1 MEKYYKKWFKIL
13 NIPAAILFVVVILVP
28 FIMGVAYSFTA
39 WRGSYFKG
47 SEHWYGALVGFKNYI
62 KVFHS
67 QKFITSF
74 IYTIKFTIVAVVVK
88 NIISLG
94 MALMVRKVGKGKG
107 FFRTVFFFPNLLGG
121 LAMGFIWSF
130 IFQNVYSLMLFGE
143 DSPIHIPF
151 LCDMLQDP
159 NKAVFAMAI
168 MATWQTAGYLMLIY
182 LNGLNNIPEDL
193 YEAASI
199 DGATAWQKFRHIT
212 VPMLMPAFTIVFFLT
227 LSSSFKMLDENLAL
241 TGGDFGTRMLSLQIL
256 LTTREN
262 TPPNYGMAQAQ
273 AVIFFILIAVVSI
286 VLLLLRERRL
296 RHNDCK
302 QKNKTGR
309 NVCNSDSSEYLY
321 VIPNLLFDRELI
333 QESER
338 NCRISNLRSV
348 FF

>member
-13 NIPAAILFVVVILVP
+13 NIPAIILFVVVILVP
-28 FIMGVAYSFTA
+28 FIMGMAYSFTA

-74 IYTIKFTIVAVVVK
+74 IYTIKFTIVAVLVK
-88 NIISLG
+88 NIVSLG

-286 VLLLLRERRL
+286 V
-296 RHNDCK
+296 
-302 QKNKTGR
+302 Q
-309 NVCNSDSSEYLY
+309 
-321 VIPNLLFDRELI
+321 VIVTKRKEI
-333 QESER
+333 EA
-338 NCRISNLRSV
+338 
-348 FF
+348 

>member
-13 NIPAAILFVVVILVP
+13 NIPAIILFVVVILVP

-74 IYTIKFTIVAVVVK
+74 IYTIKFTVVAVVIK
-88 NIISLG
+88 NIVSLG

-262 TPPNYGMAQAQ
+262 TPPIYGMAQAQ
-273 AVIFFILIAVVSI
+273 AVIFFILIATVSI
-286 VLLLLRERRL
+286 I
-296 RHNDCK
+296 
-302 QKNKTGR
+302 Q
-309 NVCNSDSSEYLY
+309 
-321 VIPNLLFDRELI
+321 VIVTKRKEI
-333 QESER
+333 EA
-338 NCRISNLRSV
+338 
-348 FF
+348 

>member
-13 NIPAAILFVVVILVP
+13 NIPAIILFVVVILVP

-74 IYTIKFTIVAVVVK
+74 IYTIKFTVVAVVVK
-88 NIISLG
+88 NIVSLG

-143 DSPIHIPF
+143 ESPIHIPF

-286 VLLLLRERRL
+286 V
-296 RHNDCK
+296 
-302 QKNKTGR
+302 Q
-309 NVCNSDSSEYLY
+309 
-321 VIPNLLFDRELI
+321 VIVTKRKEI
-333 QESER
+333 EA
-338 NCRISNLRSV
+338 
-348 FF
+348 

>member
-13 NIPAAILFVVVILVP
+13 NIPAIILFVVVILVP

-47 SEHWYGALVGFKNYI
+47 SEHWYGALVDFKNYI

-74 IYTIKFTIVAVVVK
+74 IYTIKFTVVAVVIK
-88 NIISLG
+88 NIVSLG

-273 AVIFFILIAVVSI
+273 AVIFFILIATVSI
-286 VLLLLRERRL
+286 I
-296 RHNDCK
+296 
-302 QKNKTGR
+302 Q
-309 NVCNSDSSEYLY
+309 
-321 VIPNLLFDRELI
+321 VIVTKRKEI
-333 QESER
+333 EA
-338 NCRISNLRSV
+338 
-348 FF
+348 

>member
-13 NIPAAILFVVVILVP
+13 NIPAIILFVVVILVP

-74 IYTIKFTIVAVVVK
+74 IYTIKFTAVAVVIK
-88 NIISLG
+88 NIVSLG

-130 IFQNVYSLMLFGE
+130 IFQKVYSLMLFGE
-143 DSPIHIPF
+143 ESPIHIPF

-273 AVIFFILIAVVSI
+273 AVIFFILIATVSI
-286 VLLLLRERRL
+286 I
-296 RHNDCK
+296 
-302 QKNKTGR
+302 Q
-309 NVCNSDSSEYLY
+309 
-321 VIPNLLFDRELI
+321 VIVTKRKEI
-333 QESER
+333 EA
-338 NCRISNLRSV
+338 
-348 FF
+348 

>member
-28 FIMGVAYSFTA
+28 FIMGMAYSFTA

-74 IYTIKFTIVAVVVK
+74 IYTIKFTIVAVVAK
-88 NIISLG
+88 NIVSLG

-262 TPPNYGMAQAQ
+262 TPLNYGMAQAQ

-286 VLLLLRERRL
+286 V
-296 RHNDCK
+296 
-302 QKNKTGR
+302 Q
-309 NVCNSDSSEYLY
+309 
-321 VIPNLLFDRELI
+321 VIVTKRKEI
-333 QESER
+333 EA
-338 NCRISNLRSV
+338 
-348 FF
+348 

>member
-13 NIPAAILFVVVILVP
+13 NIPAIILFVVVILVP

-74 IYTIKFTIVAVVVK
+74 VYTIKFTVVAVVIK
-88 NIISLG
+88 NIVSLG

-286 VLLLLRERRL
+286 V
-296 RHNDCK
+296 
-302 QKNKTGR
+302 Q
-309 NVCNSDSSEYLY
+309 
-321 VIPNLLFDRELI
+321 VIVTKRKEI
-333 QESER
+333 EA
-338 NCRISNLRSV
+338 
-348 FF
+348 

>member
-28 FIMGVAYSFTA
+28 FIMGMAYSFTA

-74 IYTIKFTIVAVVVK
+74 IYTIKFTIVAVVAK
-88 NIISLG
+88 NIVSLG

-273 AVIFFILIAVVSI
+273 AVIFFILIATVSI
-286 VLLLLRERRL
+286 I
-296 RHNDCK
+296 
-302 QKNKTGR
+302 Q
-309 NVCNSDSSEYLY
+309 
-321 VIPNLLFDRELI
+321 VIVTKRKEI
-333 QESER
+333 EA
-338 NCRISNLRSV
+338 
-348 FF
+348 

>member
-13 NIPAAILFVVVILVP
+13 NIPAIILFVVVILVP

-74 IYTIKFTIVAVVVK
+74 IYTIKFTVVAVVIK
-88 NIISLG
+88 NIVSLG

-143 DSPIHIPF
+143 ESPIHIPF

-182 LNGLNNIPEDL
+182 LNGLNNILEDL

-273 AVIFFILIAVVSI
+273 AVIFFILIATVSI
-286 VLLLLRERRL
+286 I
-296 RHNDCK
+296 
-302 QKNKTGR
+302 Q
-309 NVCNSDSSEYLY
+309 
-321 VIPNLLFDRELI
+321 VIVTKRKEI
-333 QESER
+333 EA
-338 NCRISNLRSV
+338 
-348 FF
+348 

>member
-13 NIPAAILFVVVILVP
+13 NIPAIILFVVVILVP

-74 IYTIKFTIVAVVVK
+74 IYTIKFTVVAVVIK
-88 NIISLG
+88 NIVSLG

-143 DSPIHIPF
+143 ESPIHIPF

-286 VLLLLRERRL
+286 I
-296 RHNDCK
+296 
-302 QKNKTGR
+302 Q
-309 NVCNSDSSEYLY
+309 
-321 VIPNLLFDRELI
+321 VIITKRKEI
-333 QESER
+333 EA
-338 NCRISNLRSV
+338 
-348 FF
+348 

>member
-13 NIPAAILFVVVILVP
+13 NIPAIILFVVVILVP

-74 IYTIKFTIVAVVVK
+74 IYTIKFTVVAVVIK
-88 NIISLG
+88 NIVSLG

-143 DSPIHIPF
+143 ESPIHIPF

-273 AVIFFILIAVVSI
+273 AVIFFILIATVSI
-286 VLLLLRERRL
+286 I
-296 RHNDCK
+296 
-302 QKNKTGR
+302 Q
-309 NVCNSDSSEYLY
+309 
-321 VIPNLLFDRELI
+321 VIVIKRKEI
-333 QESER
+333 EA
-338 NCRISNLRSV
+338 
-348 FF
+348 

>member
-13 NIPAAILFVVVILVP
+13 NIPAIILFVVVILVP

-74 IYTIKFTIVAVVVK
+74 VYTIKFTVVAVVIKKIV
-88 NIISLG
+88 SLG

-273 AVIFFILIAVVSI
+273 AVIFFILIATVSI
-286 VLLLLRERRL
+286 I
-296 RHNDCK
+296 
-302 QKNKTGR
+302 Q
-309 NVCNSDSSEYLY
+309 
-321 VIPNLLFDRELI
+321 VIVTKRKEI
-333 QESER
+333 EA
-338 NCRISNLRSV
+338 
-348 FF
+348 

>member
-13 NIPAAILFVVVILVP
+13 NIPAIILFVVVILAP

-47 SEHWYGALVGFKNYI
+47 AEHWYQALVGFKNYI

-74 IYTIKFTIVAVVVK
+74 IYTIKFTLAAVVIK
-88 NIISLG
+88 NIVSLG

-151 LCDMLQDP
+151 LCNMLQDP

-193 YEAASI
+193 YEAASL

-212 VPMLMPAFTIVFFLT
+212 VPMLMPAFTVVFFLT
-227 LSSSFKMLDENLAL
+227 LSGSFKMLDENLAL

-273 AVIFFILIAVVSI
+273 AVIFFILVAVVSI
-286 VLLLLRERRL
+286 V
-296 RHNDCK
+296 
-302 QKNKTGR
+302 Q
-309 NVCNSDSSEYLY
+309 
-321 VIPNLLFDRELI
+321 VIITKRKEI
-333 QESER
+333 EA
-338 NCRISNLRSV
+338 
-348 FF
+348 

>member
-28 FIMGVAYSFTA
+28 FIMGMAYSFTA

-88 NIISLG
+88 NIVSFG

-286 VLLLLRERRL
+286 V
-296 RHNDCK
+296 
-302 QKNKTGR
+302 Q
-309 NVCNSDSSEYLY
+309 
-321 VIPNLLFDRELI
+321 VIVTKRKEI
-333 QESER
+333 EA
-338 NCRISNLRSV
+338 
-348 FF
+348 

>member
-273 AVIFFILIAVVSI
+273 AVIFFILIAVVPI
-286 VLLLLRERRL
+286 V
-296 RHNDCK
+296 
-302 QKNKTGR
+302 Q
-309 NVCNSDSSEYLY
+309 
-321 VIPNLLFDRELI
+321 VIVTKRKEI
-333 QESER
+333 EA
-338 NCRISNLRSV
+338 
-348 FF
+348 

>member
-28 FIMGVAYSFTA
+28 FIMGMAYSFTA

-88 NIISLG
+88 NIVSLG

-107 FFRTVFFFPNLLGG
+107 FFRTVFFFLNLLGG

-286 VLLLLRERRL
+286 V
-296 RHNDCK
+296 
-302 QKNKTGR
+302 Q
-309 NVCNSDSSEYLY
+309 
-321 VIPNLLFDRELI
+321 VIVTKRKEI
-333 QESER
+333 EA
-338 NCRISNLRSV
+338 
-348 FF
+348 

>member
-13 NIPAAILFVVVILVP
+13 NIPAVILFVVVILAP

-47 SEHWYGALVGFKNYI
+47 SEHWYGALVGFKNYL

-74 IYTIKFTIVAVVVK
+74 IYTIKFTVVAVVVK
-88 NIISLG
+88 NIVSLG

-143 DSPIHIPF
+143 ESPIHIPF

-193 YEAASI
+193 YEAASL

-212 VPMLMPAFTIVFFLT
+212 VPMLMPAFTVVFFLT
-227 LSSSFKMLDENLAL
+227 LSGSFKMLDENLAL

-286 VLLLLRERRL
+286 V
-296 RHNDCK
+296 
-302 QKNKTGR
+302 Q
-309 NVCNSDSSEYLY
+309 
-321 VIPNLLFDRELI
+321 VIITKRKEI
-333 QESER
+333 EA
-338 NCRISNLRSV
+338 
-348 FF
+348 

>member
-28 FIMGVAYSFTA
+28 FIMGMAYSFTA

-74 IYTIKFTIVAVVVK
+74 IYTIKFTIVSVVVK
-88 NIISLG
+88 NIVSLG

-286 VLLLLRERRL
+286 V
-296 RHNDCK
+296 
-302 QKNKTGR
+302 Q
-309 NVCNSDSSEYLY
+309 
-321 VIPNLLFDRELI
+321 VIVTKRKEI
-333 QESER
+333 EA
-338 NCRISNLRSV
+338 
-348 FF
+348 

>member
-13 NIPAAILFVVVILVP
+13 NIPAIILFVVVILVP

-74 IYTIKFTIVAVVVK
+74 IYTIKFTVVAVVIK
-88 NIISLG
+88 NIVSLG

-143 DSPIHIPF
+143 ESPIHIPF

-273 AVIFFILIAVVSI
+273 AVIFFILIATVSI
-286 VLLLLRERRL
+286 I
-296 RHNDCK
+296 
-302 QKNKTGR
+302 Q
-309 NVCNSDSSEYLY
+309 
-321 VIPNLLFDRELI
+321 VIVTKRKEI
-333 QESER
+333 EA
-338 NCRISNLRSV
+338 
-348 FF
+348 

>member
-13 NIPAAILFVVVILVP
+13 NIPAIILFVVVIMVP

-67 QKFITSF
+67 QKFITAF
-74 IYTIKFTIVAVVVK
+74 IYTIKFTLAAVVIK
-88 NIISLG
+88 NIVSLG
-94 MALMVRKVGKGKG
+94 MALMVRKIGKGKG

-151 LCDMLQDP
+151 LCNMLQDP

-182 LNGLNNIPEDL
+182 QNGLNNIPEDL
-193 YEAASI
+193 YEAASL

-212 VPMLMPAFTIVFFLT
+212 VPMLMPAFTVVFFLT
-227 LSSSFKMLDENLAL
+227 LSGSFKMLDENLAL

-273 AVIFFILIAVVSI
+273 AVIFFILVAVVSI
-286 VLLLLRERRL
+286 V
-296 RHNDCK
+296 
-302 QKNKTGR
+302 Q
-309 NVCNSDSSEYLY
+309 
-321 VIPNLLFDRELI
+321 VIITKRKEI
-333 QESER
+333 EA
-338 NCRISNLRSV
+338 
-348 FF
+348 

>member
-13 NIPAAILFVVVILVP
+13 NIPAIILFVVVIMVP

-47 SEHWYGALVGFKNYI
+47 AEHWYQALVGFKNYI

-74 IYTIKFTIVAVVVK
+74 IYTIKFTIAAVVIK
-88 NIISLG
+88 NIVSLG

-151 LCDMLQDP
+151 LCNMLQDP

-193 YEAASI
+193 YEAASL

-212 VPMLMPAFTIVFFLT
+212 VPMLMPAFTVVFFLT
-227 LSSSFKMLDENLAL
+227 LSGSFKMLDENLAL

-286 VLLLLRERRL
+286 V
-296 RHNDCK
+296 
-302 QKNKTGR
+302 Q
-309 NVCNSDSSEYLY
+309 
-321 VIPNLLFDRELI
+321 VIITKRKEI
-333 QESER
+333 EA
-338 NCRISNLRSV
+338 
-348 FF
+348 

>member
-13 NIPAAILFVVVILVP
+13 NIPAIILFVVVILVP

-74 IYTIKFTIVAVVVK
+74 IYTIKFTAVAVVIK
-88 NIISLG
+88 NIVSLG

-143 DSPIHIPF
+143 ESPIHIPF

-273 AVIFFILIAVVSI
+273 AVIFFILIATVSI
-286 VLLLLRERRL
+286 I
-296 RHNDCK
+296 
-302 QKNKTGR
+302 Q
-309 NVCNSDSSEYLY
+309 
-321 VIPNLLFDRELI
+321 VIVTKRKEI
-333 QESER
+333 EA
-338 NCRISNLRSV
+338 
-348 FF
+348 

>member
-13 NIPAAILFVVVILVP
+13 NIPAIILFVVVILVP

-74 IYTIKFTIVAVVVK
+74 IYTIKFTVVAVVIK
-88 NIISLG
+88 NIVSLG

-193 YEAASI
+193 YEAASL

-212 VPMLMPAFTIVFFLT
+212 VPMLMPAFTVVFFLT
-227 LSSSFKMLDENLAL
+227 LSGSFKMLDENLAL

-286 VLLLLRERRL
+286 V
-296 RHNDCK
+296 
-302 QKNKTGR
+302 Q
-309 NVCNSDSSEYLY
+309 
-321 VIPNLLFDRELI
+321 VIITKRKEI
-333 QESER
+333 EA
-338 NCRISNLRSV
+338 
-348 FF
+348 

>member
-74 IYTIKFTIVAVVVK
+74 VYTIKFTVVAVVIK
-88 NIISLG
+88 NIVSLG

-273 AVIFFILIAVVSI
+273 AVIFFILIATVSI
-286 VLLLLRERRL
+286 I
-296 RHNDCK
+296 
-302 QKNKTGR
+302 Q
-309 NVCNSDSSEYLY
+309 
-321 VIPNLLFDRELI
+321 VIVTKRKEI
-333 QESER
+333 EA
-338 NCRISNLRSV
+338 
-348 FF
+348 

>member
-28 FIMGVAYSFTA
+28 FIMGMAYSFTA

-74 IYTIKFTIVAVVVK
+74 IYTIKFTIVAVVAK
-88 NIISLG
+88 NIVSLG

-107 FFRTVFFFPNLLGG
+107 LFRTVFFFPNLLGG

-286 VLLLLRERRL
+286 V
-296 RHNDCK
+296 
-302 QKNKTGR
+302 Q
-309 NVCNSDSSEYLY
+309 
-321 VIPNLLFDRELI
+321 VIVTKRKEI
-333 QESER
+333 EA
-338 NCRISNLRSV
+338 
-348 FF
+348 

>member
-13 NIPAAILFVVVILVP
+13 NIPAIILFVVVILVP
-28 FIMGVAYSFTA
+28 FVMGVAYSFTA

-74 IYTIKFTIVAVVVK
+74 IYTIKFTVVAVVIK
-88 NIISLG
+88 NIVSLG

-273 AVIFFILIAVVSI
+273 AVIFFILIATVSI
-286 VLLLLRERRL
+286 I
-296 RHNDCK
+296 
-302 QKNKTGR
+302 Q
-309 NVCNSDSSEYLY
+309 
-321 VIPNLLFDRELI
+321 VIVTKRKEI
-333 QESER
+333 EA
-338 NCRISNLRSV
+338 
-348 FF
+348 

>member
-74 IYTIKFTIVAVVVK
+74 IYTIKFTIVAVVAK
-88 NIISLG
+88 NIVSLG

-227 LSSSFKMLDENLAL
+227 LSSSFKMQDENLAL

-286 VLLLLRERRL
+286 V
-296 RHNDCK
+296 
-302 QKNKTGR
+302 Q
-309 NVCNSDSSEYLY
+309 
-321 VIPNLLFDRELI
+321 VIVTKRKEI
-333 QESER
+333 EA
-338 NCRISNLRSV
+338 
-348 FF
+348 

>member
-13 NIPAAILFVVVILVP
+13 NIPAIILFVVVILIP

-74 IYTIKFTIVAVVVK
+74 IYTVKFTVVAVVIK
-88 NIISLG
+88 NIVSLG

-130 IFQNVYSLMLFGE
+130 IFQNIYSLMLFGE

-286 VLLLLRERRL
+286 V
-296 RHNDCK
+296 
-302 QKNKTGR
+302 Q
-309 NVCNSDSSEYLY
+309 
-321 VIPNLLFDRELI
+321 VIVTKRKEI
-333 QESER
+333 EA
-338 NCRISNLRSV
+338 
-348 FF
+348 

>member
-13 NIPAAILFVVVILVP
+13 NIPAIILFVVVILVP

-67 QKFITSF
+67 QKFIASF
-74 IYTIKFTIVAVVVK
+74 IYTIKFTVVAVVIK
-88 NIISLG
+88 NIVSLG

-227 LSSSFKMLDENLAL
+227 LSSSFKMLDVNLAL

-273 AVIFFILIAVVSI
+273 AVIFFILIATVSI
-286 VLLLLRERRL
+286 I
-296 RHNDCK
+296 
-302 QKNKTGR
+302 Q
-309 NVCNSDSSEYLY
+309 
-321 VIPNLLFDRELI
+321 VIVTKRKEI
-333 QESER
+333 EA
-338 NCRISNLRSV
+338 
-348 FF
+348 

>member
-13 NIPAAILFVVVILVP
+13 NIPAIILFVVVILVP

-47 SEHWYGALVGFKNYI
+47 SEHWYGALVGSKNYI

-74 IYTIKFTIVAVVVK
+74 IYTIKFTVVAVVIK
-88 NIISLG
+88 NIVSLG

-143 DSPIHIPF
+143 ESPIHIPF

-273 AVIFFILIAVVSI
+273 AVIFFILIATVSI
-286 VLLLLRERRL
+286 I
-296 RHNDCK
+296 
-302 QKNKTGR
+302 Q
-309 NVCNSDSSEYLY
+309 
-321 VIPNLLFDRELI
+321 VIVTKRKEI
-333 QESER
+333 EA
-338 NCRISNLRSV
+338 
-348 FF
+348 

>member
-13 NIPAAILFVVVILVP
+13 NIPAIILFVVVILVP
-28 FIMGVAYSFTA
+28 FIMGMAYSFTA

-74 IYTIKFTIVAVVVK
+74 IYTVKFTVVAVVIK
-88 NIISLG
+88 NIVSLG

-286 VLLLLRERRL
+286 V
-296 RHNDCK
+296 
-302 QKNKTGR
+302 Q
-309 NVCNSDSSEYLY
+309 
-321 VIPNLLFDRELI
+321 VIVTKRKEI
-333 QESER
+333 EA
-338 NCRISNLRSV
+338 
-348 FF
+348 

>member
-13 NIPAAILFVVVILVP
+13 NIPAIILFVVVILVP

-74 IYTIKFTIVAVVVK
+74 IYTIKFTVVAVVIK
-88 NIISLG
+88 NIVSLG

-199 DGATAWQKFRHIT
+199 DGATAWQKFHHIT

-273 AVIFFILIAVVSI
+273 AVIFFILIATVSI
-286 VLLLLRERRL
+286 I
-296 RHNDCK
+296 
-302 QKNKTGR
+302 Q
-309 NVCNSDSSEYLY
+309 
-321 VIPNLLFDRELI
+321 VIVTKRKEI
-333 QESER
+333 EA
-338 NCRISNLRSV
+338 
-348 FF
+348 

>member
-13 NIPAAILFVVVILVP
+13 NIPAIILFVVVIMVP

-47 SEHWYGALVGFKNYI
+47 AEHWYDALVGFKNYI

-74 IYTIKFTIVAVVVK
+74 IYTIKFTLAAVVIK
-88 NIISLG
+88 NVVSLG

-151 LCDMLQDP
+151 LCNMLQDP

-193 YEAASI
+193 YEAASL

-212 VPMLMPAFTIVFFLT
+212 VPMLMPAFTVVFFLT
-227 LSSSFKMLDENLAL
+227 LSGSFKMLDENLAL

-273 AVIFFILIAVVSI
+273 AVIFFILVAVVSI
-286 VLLLLRERRL
+286 V
-296 RHNDCK
+296 
-302 QKNKTGR
+302 Q
-309 NVCNSDSSEYLY
+309 
-321 VIPNLLFDRELI
+321 VIITKRKEI
-333 QESER
+333 EA
-338 NCRISNLRSV
+338 
-348 FF
+348 

>member
-28 FIMGVAYSFTA
+28 FIMGMAYSFTA

-88 NIISLG
+88 NIVSLG
-94 MALMVRKVGKGKG
+94 MALMVRKVGKGKE

-286 VLLLLRERRL
+286 V
-296 RHNDCK
+296 
-302 QKNKTGR
+302 Q
-309 NVCNSDSSEYLY
+309 
-321 VIPNLLFDRELI
+321 VIVTKRKEI
-333 QESER
+333 EA
-338 NCRISNLRSV
+338 
-348 FF
+348 